1 MLSMKKRKQGRQRM
15 LNLIR
20 VEFFKLRKRWMP
32 YVLLLVLLASILI
45 PLVVTYINYQSAVN
59 KYPDLNMN
67 GISENPDTIVTVN
80 PDGSIVV
87 IETNPGQLSDEA
99 REKWQIEQQIPGWK
113 ETLVLPAAMEGVFN
127 SVPGLGMI
135 LVAILAASVVGNEY
149 GWGTLR
155 QTLARGTSR
164 PGYLTSKLLSIAI
177 IAFIGVMIAVIIG
190 LIATIITSMLVEGGI
205 EWGGFFGYFMAS
217 LGRTLLLLVV
227 FISIATF
234 FSVLLRSS
242 ALGIMVTIAWFI
254 GDSIILALLSSSTG
268 WLSDIP
274 QYMIGFNTGE
284 LMALNSLSSPNDIT
298 PWWQSAGILL
308 TYSTVLIA
316 ASYYRFQRQDL
327 TA

>member
-1 MLSMKKRKQGRQRM
+1 M

-45 PLVVTYINYQSAVN
+45 PLVVTYINYQSAVSE
-59 KYPDLNMN
+59 YPDLM
-67 GISENPDTIVTVN
+67 
-80 PDGSIVV
+80 
-87 IETNPGQLSDEA
+87 
-99 REKWQIEQQIPGWK
+99 WK
-113 ETLVLPAAMEGVFN
+113 EVLVLPTAMEGVFN

-164 PGYLTSKLLSIAI
+164 PRYLTSKLLSIAI
-177 IAFIGVMIAVIIG
+177 IAFIGVMIAVAVG

-205 EWGGFFGYFMAS
+205 EWGSFLGYFMAS
-217 LGRTLLLLVV
+217 LGRTLLVLVAY
-227 FISIATF
+227 ISIATF

-254 GDSIILALLSSSTG
+254 GDGIIVGLLASSTG
-268 WLSDIP
+268 WLADIP
-274 QYMIGFNTGE
+274 QFMIGFNTGE
-284 LMALNSLSSPNDIT
+284 LLTLNSLSPPDGVTS
-298 PWWQSAGILL
+298 WWQSAGVLL
-308 TYSTVLIA
+308 AYSTVFIT